1 MIDPLSS
8 LHAAPH
14 LLPSTPATPALRTG
28 HSTGEFASALR
39 NQLEQVGQAQAE
51 ADRGIEKVLTGQSDN
66 ISEVFVAAR
75 KAEVA
80 FSLLM
85 EIRNK
90 LVDAY
95 NEIKQLRV

>member
-1 MIDPLSS
+1 MNPIRIERPTPL
-8 LHAAPH
+8 AP
-14 LLPSTPATPALRTG
+14 PSTAGPSAPAPGGRD
-28 HSTGEFASALR
+28 EFALQLR
-39 NQLEQVGQAQAE
+39 SQLEQVNRAQDEAE
-51 ADRGIEKVLTGQSDN
+51 QGVQQLLTGRTDN
-66 ISEVFVAAR
+66 MTEVFAASR